1 MKSLNSASRQA
12 LATALPPRLT
22 SSLTTTTFNVLHI
35 IEQPRTAFVF
45 FKSLQGQSGAHF
57 NLTSVNN
64 PQEATS
70 YLANQHYDAL
80 FLHFNADNAA
90 NVAEIKSLT
99 QTTQPITLIAIV
111 HSLSDEQI
119 SQLLD
124 AGIDDYIK
132 ASDVPTPLLPRMINY
147 AVERKKNHVQL
158 QTISQLDPLTG
169 LVNYHAFLH
178 KLQQQINNTQT
189 IYTQTLNTQMS
200 NTQAAQCLTAVLLIN
215 LDQFKTINET
225 KSHGLG
231 DKYLQETAE
240 RLQQAMRQSDEI
252 ARLGG
257 DEFLI
262 LLKDMP
268 NNDSI
273 TRVANHVLSTLA
285 QSVMIEGYT
294 LFTTASVGIA
304 VQSAAT
310 KEAEALIKEA
320 DIAMDYAKQQGGNR
334 AQFFTRDQA
343 VATSLRKSLENELIK
358 AIENEDFFLTFQ
370 PQMCTTTNSLYG
382 AEVLLR
388 WQHPIHG
395 ELSPNIFIPTLES
408 TGLIA
413 KVTQWVIKQALEQW
427 QQWLASGMLCL
438 DAHLSINLSPK
449 FLKHPSFKRVFK
461 ELSALSPAL
470 KSQVFFEITE
480 NLFVDPESN
489 IDNLRFIKSC
499 GFNLA
504 MDDFGTGYSSLSYLK
519 HFPLDCIKLDCAFT
533 KDITTNRIDC
543 AITQAVI
550 NLSADLNIVL
560 IAEGVEDAETLKL
573 LTAMG
578 CDHIQGYYYAR
589 PLKAAMFESYCT
601 DLQTPPANRKAV

>member
-1 MKSLNSASRQA
+1 MKSQNSAFKQA
-12 LATALPPRLT
+12 LAR
-22 SSLTTTTFNVLHI
+22 TTFNVLHI
-35 IEQPRTAFVF
+35 IDQPRTAFVF
-45 FKSLQGQSGAHF
+45 FKSLQGQSDTHF

-64 PQEATS
+64 PQEATR
-70 YLANQHYDAL
+70 YLTNQHYDTL
-80 FLHFNADNAA
+80 FIHVNADTTVDTAS
-90 NVAEIKSLT
+90 IKNIT
-99 QTTQPITLIAIV
+99 QTTLAITVIAIV
-111 HSLSDEQI
+111 HDLSDGQI
-119 SQLLD
+119 SQLLN

-132 ASDVPTPLLPRMINY
+132 ETDVSTPLLPRMIQY

-158 QTISQLDPLTG
+158 QAISQIDPLTG
-169 LVNYHAFLH
+169 LANYHQFLQT
-178 KLQQQINNTQT
+178 LQQHIHKPTT
-189 IYTQTLNTQMS
+189 TPAI
-200 NTQAAQCLTAVLLIN
+200 TAVLLIN
-215 LDQFKTINET
+215 LDQFRNINET
-225 KSHGLG
+225 KGHGLG
-231 DKYLQETAE
+231 DKFLQETAE
-240 RLQQAMRQSDEI
+240 RLKQATRQSDVI

-262 LLKDMP
+262 LLKEMP
-268 NNDSI
+268 THESV
-273 TRVANHVLSTLA
+273 TRVANHVLAALA
-285 QSVMIEGYT
+285 QSVTIDGYT
-294 LFTTASVGIA
+294 LFATASIGIA
-304 VQSAAT
+304 VQSPAT
-310 KEAEALIKEA
+310 KDAEALIKEA

-358 AIENEDFFLTFQ
+358 AIEDEDFFLTFQ
-370 PQMCTTTNSLYG
+370 PQMCTTSNSLYG

-427 QQWLASGMLCL
+427 QQWLASGTLRL

-449 FLKHPSFKRVFK
+449 FLNHPSFKRVFK
-461 ELSALSPAL
+461 ELSTLSEAL
-470 KSQVFFEITE
+470 KSRVFFEITE

-489 IDNLRFIKSC
+489 IDNLRYIKSC

-519 HFPLDCIKLDCAFT
+519 HFPLDSIKLDCAFT

-550 NLSADLNIVL
+550 NLSADLNIAL
-560 IAEGVEDAETLKL
+560 IAEGVEDADTLKL
-573 LTAMG
+573 LTSMG
-578 CDHIQGYYYAR
+578 CQYIQGYYYAK
-589 PLKAAMFESYCT
+589 PLKAAQFEAYCN
-601 DLQTPPANRKAV
+601 DLQTPAINKKAV

>member
-1 MKSLNSASRQA
+1 MKPLNSASRQA
-12 LATALPPRLT
+12 LTAALTPRLT
-22 SSLTTTTFNVLHI
+22 ATIFNVLHI

-45 FKSLQGQSGAHF
+45 FKSLHGQSDTHF

-64 PQEATS
+64 PQEAKC

-111 HSLSDEQI
+111 HNLSDDQI

-132 ASDVPTPLLPRMINY
+132 ATDVATPLLPRMIHY

-158 QTISQLDPLTG
+158 QAISQLDPLTG

-178 KLQQQINNTQT
+178 KLQQQINSVQQT
-189 IYTQTLNTQMS
+189 IYAQTINTPMS

-231 DKYLQETAE
+231 DKYLQEIAE

-285 QSVMIEGYT
+285 QSVIIEGYT
-294 LFTTASVGIA
+294 LFTTASIGIA
-304 VQSAAT
+304 VQSATT

-320 DIAMDYAKQQGGNR
+320 DIAMDFAKQQGGNR

-427 QQWLASGMLCL
+427 QQWLASGMLRL

-449 FLKHPSFKRVFK
+449 FLNHPSFKRVFK
-461 ELSALSPAL
+461 ELSALSPAI

-533 KDITTNRIDC
+533 KDITTNPIDC

-589 PLKAAMFESYCT
+589 PLKVARFEAYCR
-601 DLQTPPANRKAV
+601 DLQTPPANKKAV